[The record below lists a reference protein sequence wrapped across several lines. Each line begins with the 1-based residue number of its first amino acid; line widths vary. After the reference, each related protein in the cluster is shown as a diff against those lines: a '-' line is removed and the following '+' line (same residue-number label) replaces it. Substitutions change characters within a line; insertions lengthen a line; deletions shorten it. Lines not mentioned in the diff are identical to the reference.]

1 MSEPLKGKQCIIA
14 MTDKREK
21 QQAQEDKRKKF
32 TVISS
37 SIITMPVTIGRM
49 ARQIRIVH
57 PADICI
63 QREEVAFVAQPAQS
77 KTFTVISSVQFAD
90 DSLSDV
96 HCNQQGDVIG
106 HFRQRGKGKHSL

>member
-21 QQAQEDKRKKF
+21 QQAQEDKRKTF

-37 SIITMPVTIGRM
+37 SLITMPVAIGRM
-49 ARQIRIVH
+49 VRQTRIGQ
-57 PADICI
+57 PADIWI
-63 QREEVAFVAQPAQS
+63 QREKASSVAQPAQS

-90 DSLSDV
+90 DGLSDV
-96 HCNQQGDVIG
+96 HCNQHGEVIG
-106 HFRQRGKGKHSL
+106 NVRQRGQGNDSL

>member
-21 QQAQEDKRKKF
+21 QQAQEDKRKTF

-37 SIITMPVTIGRM
+37 SLITMPVTIGWM
-49 ARQIRIVH
+49 ARQIRIVQ
-57 PADICI
+57 PADLCI

-77 KTFTVISSVQFAD
+77 KTFTVISNVQSAD
-90 DSLSDV
+90 DDQSDV
-96 HCNQQGDVIG
+96 HCNQQGEVIG
-106 HFRQRGKGKHSL
+106 HVRQRGQGNDSL